1 MCYLSA
7 RNKEVRDSVED
18 ILRVAEQGPT
28 EGSERVAIDGPTIA
42 AFRQHYSQRMFQ
54 VLSPCLAC
62 CWR

>member
-1 MCYLSA
+1 M
-7 RNKEVRDSVED
+7 RDSVED